1 MEEMRLTREKLRPLL
16 SVKPVSNDSWEV
28 LGLDKRSYLV
38 NRTSDGFFTCSCQ
51 EEESDAWPWSQCDH
65 IYSVQQFEL
74 EQMEQEMIS
83 QNYKAFA
90 DSLLWEI
97 AQLEHEIALN
107 DESADFQIRR
117 INLWREHQNDKLQKQ
132 IDRKKGLLFNL
143 MQHSGKRTEQLSNGT
158 IKLRKQ
164 QPEII
169 VDESQF
175 DFSDHRF
182 VRIIPEKR
190 KPDLR
195 AIRKHLNE
203 TGELLP
209 GVDVNFRPDKLTYEI
224 ADHLKN
230 HGGNHEQHERNTST
244 TEHTAA

>member
-1 MEEMRLTREKLRPLL
+1 MRLTREKLRPIFSIK
-16 SVKPVSNDSWEV
+16 SVNDESWEIQDQV
-28 LGLDKRSYLV
+28 GESYIV
-38 NRTSDGFFTCSCQ
+38 RKKSNGFFTCTCQ
-51 EEESDAWPWSQCDH
+51 AEKGDDLPWSQCDH

-74 EQMEQEMIS
+74 EQMEKEMAAH
-83 QNYKAFA
+83 NYKAFA

-97 AQLEHEIALN
+97 AQLEREIALN
-107 DESADFQIRR
+107 NEAADFQIRR
-117 INLWREHQNDKLQKQ
+117 INLWREHQNNKLQLQ
-132 IDRKKGLLFNL
+132 IERKKELLFNL
-143 MQHSGKRTEQLSNGT
+143 MQHSGKRTEHLSNGT

-164 QPEII
+164 QPEIT

-182 VRIIPEKR
+182 VRIIPEKK

-209 GVDVNFRPDKLTYEI
+209 GVNVSFRPDKLTYEI
-224 ADHLKN
+224 ADHLNN
-230 HGGNHEQHERNTST
+230 HGGNHEQYERNTST
-244 TEHTAA
+244 TKYTAA